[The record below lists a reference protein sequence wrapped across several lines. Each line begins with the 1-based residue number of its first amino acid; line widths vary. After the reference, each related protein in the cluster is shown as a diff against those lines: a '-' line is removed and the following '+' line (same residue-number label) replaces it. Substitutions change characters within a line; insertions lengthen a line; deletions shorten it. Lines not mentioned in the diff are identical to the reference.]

1 MTATLLDLAAL
12 EQRHPR
18 LKGLASFWQR
28 ELAPALGQLEAER
41 RGAMRVFQQRGLLAL
56 VGVAALVVGLMLVV
70 PYGEGTVWALVG
82 ALVAGFA
89 GYAWAFAPLGKLRK
103 QAKAH
108 LVGQVCRFSQLDYA
122 ADAAGFPFGAF
133 EAANILPSHHRAQLE
148 DGITGRVQGVP
159 LAVCEARLIR
169 RTRKPKGGYSN
180 TTVFQG
186 LLIATPLPGPPAAE
200 SILLMPDWGRIG
212 NFLAG
217 LGRRKRV
224 TELALDPAFDRR
236 YEVFASD
243 AKAAGERLNPEV
255 QACLLR
261 LAELNEK
268 TPSLALAGDQ
278 LLIVLPRR
286 KNAFEGVSAFKPFDR
301 PEPLETLLA
310 DLELLV
316 AVVEALALPAAGEAA
331 AAPA

>member
-18 LKGLASFWQR
+18 LKGLATFWQR
-28 ELAPALGQLEAER
+28 ELAPALGALETER
-41 RGAMRVFQQRGLLAL
+41 QAALRVFKQRGLIAL
-56 VGVAALVVGLMLVV
+56 VGVAALVVALMLLV

-89 GYAWAFAPLGKLRK
+89 GYAWAFAPLGKLQK

-108 LVGQVCRFSQLDYA
+108 LVGQVCRFSKLDYA
-122 ADAAGFPFGAF
+122 ADAAGFPFDEF
-133 EAANILPSHHRAQLE
+133 EAANILPHHHRANLE
-148 DGITGRVQGVP
+148 DGVAGKVLGVP
-159 LAVCEARLIR
+159 LAVCDARLIR
-169 RTRKPKGGYSN
+169 RQRKPKGGHSN

-186 LLIATPLPGPPAAE
+186 LLIATPLPGPPAADA
-200 SILLMPDWGRIG
+200 ILLMPDWGRIG

-224 TELALDPAFDRR
+224 TGLALDPAFDSR

-243 AKAAGERLNPEV
+243 AQAAGERLNPAV

-261 LAELNEK
+261 LAELNDK
-268 TPSLALAGDQ
+268 TPSLALAGDR
-278 LLIVLPRR
+278 LLIVLPR
-286 KNAFEGVSAFKPFDR
+286 KKDSFEGVSAFKPFDR

-310 DLELLV
+310 DIELLV
-316 AVVEALALPAAGEAA
+316 RVVEALALPSEDEG
-331 AAPA
+331 APAPT